1 MQIFKALCCSLG
13 LTLFIAPNIYATTD
27 LDTAE
32 NNSIIKEDVAS
43 AQVMLELCPTIID
56 RKSVV

>member
-13 LTLFIAPNIYATTD
+13 LTLFIAPTIYATTD
-27 LDTAE
+27 LDTTE

-43 AQVMLELCPTIID
+43 AQVMLEQRWI
-56 RKSVV
+56 RKFEQHL